1 MNGVATRRISLPAR
15 SRAVHFTWTRPR
27 AVLATLLGVGLVAA
41 AYRFVFGLGA
51 ATNLSDQ
58 WPWGFWIGFDV
69 VSGVALAGGAFTLA
83 AAVHLFR
90 QHQLEPLLR
99 PAILTGFLGYLLVI
113 FGLLAD
119 LGKPWNIWHPIV
131 MWQPHSVMFEV
142 AWCVMLYTTVL
153 ALEFAPALFERLR
166 ANRVLA
172 FLRRLTPAL
181 VVAGV
186 VLSTLHQSSL
196 GSLFLVVP
204 GKLHPLWNS
213 MMLPLFFFASAIVLG
228 LGMVTLEA
236 TLSARSLTHRDESP
250 VLARLLRAL
259 PWAVGLYLAMKLAD
273 LAVRGELGA
282 LFAGSLEAG
291 LFWLE
296 LLLLAVPAGLALSR
310 RIRSSARVQ
319 GWLGA
324 TVVAAVV
331 LNRFNVSL
339 FGIRGYAGAG
349 YVPSLVELAISVG
362 LISLGVLAFAF
373 AAENLPVFHREAEAP
388 VFEAEVLLERPKVAV
403 GGR

>member
-1 MNGVATRRISLPAR
+1 MNVIASRRLALPAR
-15 SRAVHFTWTRPR
+15 PRAFRFAWTWPR
-27 AVLATLLGVGLVAA
+27 AVLSAFTALGLAA
-41 AYRFVFGLGA
+41 ALYRFVFGLGA

-69 VSGVALAGGAFTLA
+69 VSGVALAGGAFTIA

-90 QHQLEPLLR
+90 QHHLEPLLR

-113 FGLLAD
+113 LGLLVD

-131 MWQPHSVMFEV
+131 MWQPHSVLFEV

-153 ALEFAPALFERLR
+153 ALELAPALFERLR
-166 ANRVLA
+166 AVRVLA
-172 FLRRLTPAL
+172 VLRRITPAL

-196 GSLFLVVP
+196 GSLFLIMP

-213 MMLPLFFFASAIVLG
+213 MLLPVFFFTSAIVLG

-236 TLSARSLTHRDESP
+236 TLSARYLTHRNESP
-250 VLARLLRAL
+250 LLARLLRAL
-259 PWAVGLYLAMKLAD
+259 PWAVGTYLTLKLAD
-273 LAVRGELGA
+273 LAARGQLGA
-282 LFAGSLEAG
+282 LLTGGLEAG

-296 LLLLAVPAGLALSR
+296 LLLLAVPGALACSPRLRASATAQGPLGGL
-310 RIRSSARVQ
+310 
-319 GWLGA
+319 
-324 TVVAAVV
+324 VVAGVV

-339 FGIRGYAGAG
+339 FGIGGYAGGG
-349 YVPSLVELAISVG
+349 YLPSLAELAISLG
-362 LISLGVLAFAF
+362 LVSLGVLAFIVAV
-373 AAENLPVFHREAEAP
+373 ENLPIFHRVASPEVRAVEA
-388 VFEAEVLLERPKVAV
+388 LERPRLAA